1 MAHVL
6 QSARVARHARSLW
19 REIGSF
25 GDVGR
30 WHPML
35 AALESEGEE
44 PGARRWARTKS
55 GSTQIERL
63 ANANP
68 LQRSYIYAIES
79 TPMPVKNYVAELRV
93 DDNGDGTST
102 VVWQGEFDVRDE
114 VAAQDRRRV
123 VSEIEDFFRAGLD
136 RLKEQYDS

>member
-6 QSARVARHARSLW
+6 QTARVARQARTLW

-25 GDVGR
+25 GDVVR

-44 PGARRWARTKS
+44 PGARRWAHTRD
-55 GSTQIERL
+55 GGTQVERL
-63 ANANP
+63 AQNNP
-68 LQRSYIYAIES
+68 LQRSYIYAVEK
-79 TPMPVKNYVAELRV
+79 TPMPVKNCVAELRV

-102 VVWQGEFDVRDE
+102 VVWQSEFDVREE
-114 VAAQDRRRV
+114 VGAQDRRRV
-123 VSEIEDFFRAGLD
+123 VSEIEDYFRAGLD
-136 RLKEQYDS
+136 RLKEQYNS

>member
-6 QSARVARHARSLW
+6 QTARVARHARTLW

-25 GDVGR
+25 GDVAR

-44 PGARRWARTKS
+44 PGARRWAHGRDGRT
-55 GSTQIERL
+55 QVERL

-79 TPMPVKNYVAELRV
+79 TPMPVKNCVAELRV

-102 VVWQGEFDVRDE
+102 IVWQSEFDVRDD
-114 VAAQDRRRV
+114 VDAQDRRRV

-136 RLKEQYDS
+136 RLKEHYR